1 MQFQTNTA
9 QLPQTY
15 HTLDAADELKA
26 FRPLFYLPTDA
37 NGQELIYLCGNSL
50 GLQPKTVAQYIQ
62 QELDDWKTL
71 GVEGHFHA
79 RHAWYGYHH
88 FLTDAMARLV
98 GALPSEVVAMNTL
111 TVNLHLLMATFYRPT
126 EQRYKILIE
135 APAFPSDR
143 YAVASQAVW
152 HGFNPQE
159 AVVEIAPLPGQHHLH
174 TAQILQTIEQLGS
187 SLALV
192 LFGGV
197 NYYSGQFFNIE
208 AITRAAHR
216 VGAIAGFDLAHA
228 AGNVPMQLHNWNVD
242 FAAWCSYKYLNSG
255 PGGVSGVFV
264 HEKHGNNPAL
274 PRLAG
279 WWGNSEDTR
288 FEMLPDFVPQPGA
301 AGWQLSNAQILPM
314 AAHRASLEIFDR
326 AGIDRLRQKS
336 LQLTG
341 YLEQLLQQVNT
352 NAGGNAFT
360 IITPQNPHER
370 GCQLSLLISGNNG
383 RAVFDHLTQN
393 GVVADWRKPNVI
405 RVAPVPL
412 YNTFEDVYRFACLL
426 QEALQQPAG

>member
-1 MQFQTNTA
+1 MHITTA

-15 HTLDAADELKA
+15 QTLDAADELKA
-26 FRPLFYLPTDA
+26 FRSLFYIPTDA
-37 NGQELIYLCGNSL
+37 KGKEVIYLCGNSL
-50 GLQPKTVAQYIQ
+50 GLQPKTAAQYVQ

-98 GALPSEVVAMNTL
+98 GALPHEVVAMNTL

-126 EQRYKILIE
+126 PQRYKILIE

-143 YAVASQAVW
+143 YAVASQAAW

-159 AVVEIAPLPGQHHLH
+159 AVVEIAPKPGQHHLH
-174 TAQILQTIEQLGS
+174 TEDILQTIEQLGN

-197 NYYSGQFFNIE
+197 NYYSGQCFNME
-208 AITRAAHR
+208 AITQTAHN

-228 AGNVPMQLHNWNVD
+228 AGNIPMQLHNWNVD

-264 HEKHGNNPAL
+264 HEKHGNNLSL

-279 WWGNSEDTR
+279 WWGNNENTR
-288 FEMLPDFVPQPGA
+288 FEMLPDFMPQPGA

-314 AAHRASLEIFDR
+314 AAHRASLEIFDS
-326 AGIDRLRQKS
+326 AGINRLRRKS

-341 YLEQLLQQVNT
+341 YLEQLLLQVNT

-370 GCQLSLLISGNNG
+370 GCQLSLLIAGSNG

-393 GVVADWRKPNVI
+393 SVVADWRKPNVI

-426 QEALQQPAG
+426 QEALQQTGAG

>member
-1 MQFQTNTA
+1 MQFTA

-26 FRPLFYLPTDA
+26 FRTLFYIPA
-37 NGQELIYLCGNSL
+37 NAKGEEVIYLCGNSL
-50 GLQPKTVAQYIQ
+50 GLQPKTAEQYVQ
-62 QELDDWKTL
+62 QELNDWKTL

-88 FLTDAMARLV
+88 FLSNAMARLV
-98 GALPSEVVAMNTL
+98 GALPTEVVAMNTL

-126 EQRYKILIE
+126 AQRYKILIE

-143 YAVASQAVW
+143 YAVASQAEW
-152 HGFNPQE
+152 HGINPHE
-159 AVVEIAPLPGQHHLH
+159 AVIEIAPQPGQHHLH
-174 TAQILQTIEQLGS
+174 TADILQAIEQAGS

-197 NYYSGQFFNIE
+197 NYYSGQFFNME
-208 AITRAAHR
+208 AITQTAHR

-228 AGNVPMQLHNWNVD
+228 AGNIPMQLHNWNVD

-255 PGGVSGVFV
+255 PGGVSGVFI
-264 HEKHGNNPAL
+264 HEKHGNNLGL

-279 WWGNSEDTR
+279 WWGNNENTR

-314 AAHRASLEIFDR
+314 AAHRASLEIFDN
-326 AGIDRLRQKS
+326 AGIDRLRKKS

-341 YLEQLLQQVNT
+341 YLEQLLLQVNAH
-352 NAGGNAFT
+352 AGGNAFT
-360 IITPQNPHER
+360 IITPTNPEER
-370 GCQLSLLISGNNG
+370 GCQLSLLISGSNG
-383 RAVFDHLTQN
+383 RAVFDRLTQN

-405 RVAPVPL
+405 RIAPVPL

-426 QEALQQPAG
+426 QEALQQTAG

>member
-1 MQFQTNTA
+1 MQITTA
-9 QLPQTY
+9 QLPQTCQA
-15 HTLDAADELKA
+15 LDAADELKA
-26 FRPLFYLPTDA
+26 FRSLFFIPTDDK
-37 NGQELIYLCGNSL
+37 GKEVIYLCGNSL
-50 GLQPKTVAQYIQ
+50 GLQPKTTAQYVQ

-98 GALPSEVVAMNTL
+98 GALPHEVVAMNTL

-126 EQRYKILIE
+126 PQRYKILIE

-143 YAVASQAVW
+143 YAVASQAAW
-152 HGFNPQE
+152 HGFSPQE
-159 AVVEIAPLPGQHHLH
+159 AVVEIAPKPGQHHLH
-174 TAQILQTIEQLGS
+174 TEDILQTIEQLGN

-197 NYYSGQFFNIE
+197 NYYSGQYFNME
-208 AITRAAHR
+208 AITQVAHS
-216 VGAIAGFDLAHA
+216 VGATAGFDLAHA
-228 AGNVPMQLHNWNVD
+228 AGNIPMQLHNWNVD

-264 HEKHGNNPAL
+264 HEKHGNNLTL

-279 WWGNSEDTR
+279 WWGNNENTR
-288 FEMLPDFVPQPGA
+288 FEMLPDFMPQPGA

-314 AAHRASLEIFDR
+314 AAHRASLEIFNS
-326 AGIDRLRQKS
+326 AGIDRLRRKS

-341 YLEQLLQQVNT
+341 YLEQLLLQVNT

-360 IITPQNPHER
+360 IITPKNPHER
-370 GCQLSLLISGNNG
+370 GCQLSLLITGSNG

-393 GVVADWRKPNVI
+393 NVVADWRNPNVI
-405 RVAPVPL
+405 RIAPVPL

-426 QEALQQPAG
+426 QEALQQTGG